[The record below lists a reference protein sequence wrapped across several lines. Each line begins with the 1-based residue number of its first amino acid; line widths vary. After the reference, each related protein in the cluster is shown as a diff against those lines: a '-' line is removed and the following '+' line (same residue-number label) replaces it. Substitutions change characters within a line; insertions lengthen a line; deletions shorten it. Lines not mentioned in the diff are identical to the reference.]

1 MDIRKIVPQYMVR
14 QGLGDCECHI
24 NDSCDCMPELIL
36 TKNGLGG
43 QGVAYWTYTD
53 DTCPADID
61 DAGKAYWCEFL
72 GLPGFWATGEDD
84 AAETLLARLDSMGQC
99 ATVNFRNTKQASEVI
114 AELEKNK

>member
-53 DTCPADID
+53 DICPADID

-72 GLPGFWATGEDD
+72 GLPGFWAMGEDD

>member
-53 DTCPADID
+53 ETCPPSID

-72 GLPGFWATGEDD
+72 GLPGFWAMGEDD
-84 AAETLLARLDSMGQC
+84 AAETLLERLDMMGQS
-99 ATVNFRNTKQASEVI
+99 ATINFRNTKQASVVI